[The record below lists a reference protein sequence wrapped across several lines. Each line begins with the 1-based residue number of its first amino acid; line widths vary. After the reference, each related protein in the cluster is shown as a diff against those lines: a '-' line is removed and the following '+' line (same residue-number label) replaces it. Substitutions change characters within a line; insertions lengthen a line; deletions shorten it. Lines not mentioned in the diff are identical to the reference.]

1 MDTEKM
7 IQAKKELGNMHSK
20 NTDNT
25 EKNTIHTPYI
35 EIKDLCFHYI
45 DDEDR
50 PIEVLKGL
58 DLTIEKGSFTAVLG
72 RNGSGKSTLA
82 RLLSLILEPTSG
94 EITVNGIKFNQEMT
108 DDDIIKVR
116 RSLGMVFQNPD
127 NQLVATVVEEDVAF
141 GPENLGIE
149 PHEIRRRVEDALA
162 AVGMTEY
169 ARHAPSKLS
178 GGQKQRIAIAGVI
191 AMMPDCIIFDES
203 TAMLDPL
210 GRSDVMKIMQ
220 KLNRENGMTIITIT
234 HNMDEAILADRVIV
248 LDDGRIT
255 LDGTPSEIFTRVDKL
270 HAMGLA
276 VPQASELIHKL
287 RTAGAK
293 LPDEII
299 SEAAAVD
306 AIAALLDENGKFI

>member
-1 MDTEKM
+1 MHNENN
-7 IQAKKELGNMHSK
+7 KENNENKEPSTNHRPY
-20 NTDNT
+20 
-25 EKNTIHTPYI
+25 IPYI
-35 EIKDLCFHYI
+35 EIKDLCFHYT
-45 DDEDR
+45 DDDNK

-58 DLTIEKGSFTAVLG
+58 DLTIEKGSFTAILG

-82 RLLSLILEPTSG
+82 RLLSLILEPSSG
-94 EITVNGIKFNQEMT
+94 EITVNGIKCTPEMT
-108 DDDIIKVR
+108 DEDIIKVR

-149 PHEIRRRVEDALA
+149 PNEIRRRVESSLE

-220 KLNRENGMTIITIT
+220 KLNHENGMTIITIT

-255 LDGTPSEIFTRVDKL
+255 LDGTPNEIFTKVDEL

-287 RTAGAK
+287 RAAGAK
-293 LPDEII
+293 LPSGII
-299 SEAAAVD
+299 SDAEAAD
-306 AIAALLDENGKFI
+306 AIAALLDTKGLI

>member
-1 MDTEKM
+1 
-7 IQAKKELGNMHSK
+7 MHNENTDK
-20 NTDNT
+20 NTD
-25 EKNTIHTPYI
+25 KNMLHTPYI
-35 EIKDLCFHYI
+35 EIKDLCFHYT

-82 RLLSLILEPTSG
+82 RLLSLILEPSSG
-94 EITVNGIKFNQEMT
+94 EITVNGIKCSPEMT
-108 DDDIIKVR
+108 DEDIIKVR

-149 PHEIRRRVEDALA
+149 PHEIRPRVEDALA

-220 KLNRENGMTIITIT
+220 RLNRENGMTIITIT

-255 LDGTPSEIFTRVDKL
+255 LDGTPSEIFTKVDEL

-287 RTAGAK
+287 RASGAK
-293 LPDEII
+293 LPDGII

-306 AIAALLDENGKFI
+306 AIAALLDVNCQHI